1 MSGNTAFM
9 TSSKFFFT
17 SESVTE
23 GHPDKICDQISDSI
37 LDAILVGDPNA
48 RVACEASTTTGL
60 VLVFGEITTATYV
73 DIQSIVRDVIRDIG
87 YTRGKFGFDADT
99 CGVLVAINEQSAD
112 IAQGVDQALEAREGQ
127 MSDAEIEAI
136 GAGDQGM
143 MIGFA
148 CNETPELM
156 PLTAILSHKLAR
168 RLAEVRRDGTLPY
181 LRPDGKSQVTV
192 EYAYGKPKRVDT
204 VLISSQHAPD
214 ISNEQIRKDLIEH
227 VIKVIVPT
235 DLMDDDTKIFIN
247 PTGRFVTGG
256 PLGDAGLTGRKII
269 VDTYGGVARH
279 GGGAFSGKD
288 ATKVDRSAAY
298 MARYVSK
305 NVVAAGLADRF
316 ELQVSYAIGVAR
328 PLSIAIETF
337 GTNHIPEEEIEALIN
352 KHFDFRPAAIIR
364 DLDLRKPQFRQV
376 AAYGH
381 FGRDDLNVRWEDTD
395 KADILRQEA
404 GLLVAQAE

>member
-1 MSGNTAFM
+1 MSGNTTFM
-9 TSSKFFFT
+9 TSAKFFFT

-23 GHPDKICDQISDSI
+23 GHPDKICDQISDAI
-37 LDAILVGDPNA
+37 LDAILEGDPNA

-73 DIQSIVRDVIRDIG
+73 DIQAIVRRVIREIG

-192 EYAYGKPKRVDT
+192 EYAYGQPKRVDT

-227 VIKVIVPT
+227 VIKAIVPA
-235 DLMDDDTKIFIN
+235 DLIDDDTKIFIN

-298 MARYVSK
+298 MARYVAK

-328 PLSIAIETF
+328 PLSVAIETF
-337 GTNHIPEEEIEALIN
+337 GTNHIPEDQIEALIK
-352 KHFDFRPAAIIR
+352 KHFDLRPAAIIR

-395 KADILRQEA
+395 KADILREEA
-404 GLLVAQAE
+404 GLLVAEA